1 MSTPGPG
8 RATERAYAGPKKR
21 LRGRLILAG
30 LFVMFFAPVLTALW
44 LNVVKPGW
52 LPLAATNNG
61 TLVQPARLLEGTG
74 LEPFSA
80 DGHLEE
86 RWTLLL
92 APSRVDASCDQLCQ
106 GRLVEMNRT
115 RVALGKE
122 MDRLRVLVVLPESSE
137 RAAITELLDSH
148 PGLDAAVASPSWSR
162 QVEAARAAEG
172 GPGQIFLVDP
182 QAYLMMR
189 YAPDATASEI
199 LKDLKRLLR
208 ISKIG

>member
-1 MSTPGPG
+1 MSEPEQAKTGV
-8 RATERAYAGPKKR
+8 KR

-61 TLVQPARLLEGTG
+61 TLVQPARLLEAAG
-74 LEPFSA
+74 LEAFSA
-80 DGHLEE
+80 DGQLEE

-92 APSRVDASCDQLCQ
+92 TPASSSAAALCDEFCQ

-122 MDRLRVLVVLPESSE
+122 MDRLRVLVVLPEAND
-137 RAAITELLDSH
+137 RATIGDLLDSH
-148 PGLDAAVASPSWSR
+148 PGLDAAVASPSWLR
-162 QVEAARAAEG
+162 QVEAARADESG
-172 GPGQIFLVDP
+172 SGQIFFGRSARL
-182 QAYLMMR
+182 
-189 YAPDATASEI
+189 PDDA
-199 LKDLKRLLR
+199 L
-208 ISKIG
+208 